1 MARPKQATTMRIH
14 RTLPGQDFAWEM
26 CERPW
31 MVELSRN
38 SRSIFVGRNYG
49 AIKLD
54 LGEVSGLML
63 FPAKSVDHW
72 GHIMPML
79 VVLVMLN
86 TFFVRLG

>member
-1 MARPKQATTMRIH
+1 
-14 RTLPGQDFAWEM
+14 
-26 CERPW
+26 

-72 GHIMPML
+72 GHIMPTL
-79 VVLVMLN
+79 VVL
-86 TFFVRLG
+86 

>member
-1 MARPKQATTMRIH
+1 
-14 RTLPGQDFAWEM
+14 
-26 CERPW
+26 

-54 LGEVSGLML
+54 IGEVSGLML

-72 GHIMPML
+72 GHIIPML
-79 VVLVMLN
+79 VVLVMFN
-86 TFFVRLG
+86 TFFVRPGYYLLAFSYWP

>member
-1 MARPKQATTMRIH
+1 
-14 RTLPGQDFAWEM
+14 
-26 CERPW
+26 

-38 SRSIFVGRNYG
+38 SRSIFVGSHYG
-49 AIKLD
+49 DINLD
-54 LGEVSGLML
+54 IEEVSGLML

-79 VVLVMLN
+79 ILLVMLN